1 MASGIIIGTCPEC
14 GDLIW
19 EDQWQIA
26 IDDGFTFE
34 ITHEGKCAR
43 DRFRRRH
50 GMSESQFQRAAGIPG
65 LEKDLLALSSAFQS
79 DLRDLEGRY
88 RSELEKLLKRLQ
100 SIKNEPKE

>member
-14 GDLIW
+14 GELIW

-43 DRFRRRH
+43 DRFRRRY

-88 RSELEKLLKRLQ
+88 RVELEKLSKRLQ
-100 SIKNEPKE
+100 SIKNKPKE

>member
-14 GDLIW
+14 GELIW

-26 IDDGFTFE
+26 IDDGVTFE
-34 ITHEGKCAR
+34 ITHEGECAR
-43 DRFRRRH
+43 ARFRRRY

-65 LEKDLLALSSAFQS
+65 LEKDLSALSDAFQR
-79 DLRDLEGRY
+79 DLKGLEGRY